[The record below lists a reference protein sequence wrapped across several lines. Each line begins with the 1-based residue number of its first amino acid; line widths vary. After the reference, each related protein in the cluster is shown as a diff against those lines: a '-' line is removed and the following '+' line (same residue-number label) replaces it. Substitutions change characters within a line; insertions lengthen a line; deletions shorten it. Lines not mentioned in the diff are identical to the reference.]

1 MRRFILFFI
10 ILALLPH
17 ICLGETGAER
27 LSTLDI
33 ISQRE
38 ERFTDERFYY
48 QDMYFRIAGCKPAS
62 LTNALVALLGNAG
75 TNTPELLLEVR
86 DGLNPAPWNEKSGIA
101 MYLLHPYLCNPAD
114 SAVEL
119 RKLLRP
125 VTNIIYL
132 DSRSGSV
139 TPIHILSQ
147 ALSDPGV
154 HPLFIRE
161 MAVQSNWHWLI
172 DIAAKLCEL
181 DHPDARFV
189 LCAASVGTDTTDGP
203 LRSGAG
209 GHYVTIYFRADEFYQ
224 EGTMYLLDSLP
235 RALPGDVYGT
245 FEHYPSRYP
254 FTTKWRKDA
263 FDATYDATRIIDPVL
278 QFTLKPAELTQLNS
292 LALDSPARA
301 AQLAKKAETLILYDK
316 AWFMLYIP

>member
-1 MRRFILFFI
+1 MRRFILLLLLTLF
-10 ILALLPH
+10 LPH
-17 ICLGETGAER
+17 AAFCETGADR
-27 LSTLDI
+27 LAMLDI

-38 ERFTDERFYY
+38 ERLADERFYY

-62 LTNALVALLGNAG
+62 VTNALVALLGDAR

-101 MYLLHPYLCNPAD
+101 MYLLHPCLSSPVD

-125 VTNIIYL
+125 VTSIIYL
-132 DSRSGSV
+132 DSRTGSV
-139 TPIHILSQ
+139 EPAHILSGV
-147 ALSDPGV
+147 LSTPDT

-161 MAVQSNWHWLI
+161 LAPDTNWHWLVTL
-172 DIAAKLCEL
+172 AEELCRYG
-181 DHPDARFV
+181 HPDARFV

-203 LRSGAG
+203 LRSGKG
-209 GHYVTIYFRADEFYQ
+209 GHYVTMYFQADEFYRD
-224 EGTMYLLDSLP
+224 GTMYLLDSLP

-245 FEHYPSRYP
+245 FERYPSRYP
-254 FTTKWRKDA
+254 FSSGWRIDA
-263 FDATYDATRIIDPVL
+263 FNNTYDATRLTDPVL
-278 QFTLKPAELTQLNS
+278 QFTLKPAELDQLNGFG
-292 LALDSPARA
+292 LNSPARA
-301 AQLAKKAETLILYDK
+301 AQLTKKAETLILYDK

>member
-1 MRRFILFFI
+1 MRRFILFFL
-10 ILALLPH
+10 ILTFLPRVS
-17 ICLGETGAER
+17 LGETGAER
-27 LSTLDI
+27 LARLDI

-38 ERFTDERFYY
+38 ERFVEERFYY

-62 LTNALVALLGNAG
+62 ITNALVSLLGNAG
-75 TNTPELLLEVR
+75 TNSPELLLEVR

-101 MYLLHPYLCNPAD
+101 MYLLHPYLCDPAD

-125 VTNIIYL
+125 VTSIIYL
-132 DSRSGSV
+132 DSRAGSV
-139 TPIHILSQ
+139 TPTHILSQ
-147 ALSDPGV
+147 ALSDPKAR
-154 HPLFIRE
+154 PLLIRE
-161 MAVQSNWHWLI
+161 MAVQKNWPWLI
-172 DIAAKLCEL
+172 EVAAKLCEL

-209 GHYVTIYFRADEFYQ
+209 GHYVTIYFQADEFYQ

-235 RALPGDVYGT
+235 RALPGDIYGT

-278 QFTLKPAELTQLNS
+278 QFTLKPAELAQLN
-292 LALDSPARA
+292 AFAPNSPARA